1 MIDETP
7 DQAKYHRRAAA
18 LVVHMLDDNDDGIR
32 AVMMDTLEEGEYSIV
47 RLPMAVV
54 TLLTDEFPHLLGR
67 VGNLRERL
75 LEYARIEASGD

>member
-75 LEYARIEASGD
+75 LGYARIEASGD

>member
-1 MIDETP
+1 MLDETP

-18 LVVHMLDDNDDGIR
+18 LIVHMLDDNDEGIK
-32 AVMMDTLEEGEYSIV
+32 AVMMDTLEEGDQSAV

-67 VGNLRERL
+67 VGKFRERL
-75 LEYARIEASGD
+75 LEYARIEVSGG

>member
-1 MIDETP
+1 MLDETP

-18 LVVHMLDDNDDGIR
+18 LIVHMIDDDDEGIK
-32 AVMMDTLEEGEYSIV
+32 AVMMDTLEEGDHSIV

-67 VGNLRERL
+67 VGNFRDRL
-75 LEYARIEASGD
+75 LEYARIEAAGD